1 MHRNKGIDFEN
12 PEVYDDFVLT
22 LTILTD
28 IGDPTLDIE
37 NL

>member
-1 MHRNKGIDFEN
+1 MHRNKGIILEN

-28 IGDPTLDIE
+28 IGVPILDIE
-37 NL
+37 KP